1 MPHVPSMMMIFE
13 DETTI
18 HNVLSDRKQIL
29 RKMLILPT
37 SPPHPSPPPTPSLL
51 GEANLVAR
59 TTLCDLI

>member
-37 SPPHPSPPPTPSLL
+37 SPPHPPPPTPSLL

>member
-18 HNVLSDRKQIL
+18 HNVLSDPKQIL

-37 SPPHPSPPPTPSLL
+37 PPPPPSLL

>member
-37 SPPHPSPPPTPSLL
+37 SPPPSLL

>member
-18 HNVLSDRKQIL
+18 HNVLSDPKQIL

-37 SPPHPSPPPTPSLL
+37 SPPRLPPPLPPS
-51 GEANLVAR
+51 
-59 TTLCDLI
+59 

>member
-37 SPPHPSPPPTPSLL
+37 APPHPLPPRGSQSSRKNNFVRF
-51 GEANLVAR
+51 NLMR
-59 TTLCDLI
+59 FQR

>member
-37 SPPHPSPPPTPSLL
+37 PPPPPPSLL

>member
-37 SPPHPSPPPTPSLL
+37 PSLL

>member
-18 HNVLSDRKQIL
+18 HNVLSDPKQIL

-37 SPPHPSPPPTPSLL
+37 SPPLPPPPPSLL
-51 GEANLVAR
+51 GEASLVAR